1 MSLRLLIVS
10 PIPSYPQDQG
20 NSARI
25 HVLGQA
31 LRQAGVIVH
40 FLYAQM
46 EGLTSAQCAAME
58 ADWDYFHPVPYAP
71 ADMSPTGDD
80 SYRIDDWYDPAVTRA
95 AADLN
100 RRWHFHAVLTNYV
113 WFSRILTAF
122 PSSVLKILDT
132 HDVFGDRDRRFRDA
146 GLVPEWFFTTPA
158 EEAQGLFRADIVLAI
173 QDEEA
178 ALFRAAGHNDVRV
191 IGHAPGRR
199 QRRSRCHPE
208 TVCVGYLASG
218 NPLNRRSLAELAT
231 HLPVSG
237 VPGLRFVVAGS
248 ICDGLSEQPG
258 PFERL
263 GRVDTLD
270 DFYDCVDVVVNPMS
284 FGTGLKIKSVEAIFQ
299 GVPLLAT
306 KPAMVGLPVRHPF
319 HELAD
324 PQAMAACLTSTCF
337 DEAMLG
343 ALREASWTSALDYRG
358 TVRAG
363 VSTLV
368 ESIHETAAASLA
380 A

>member
-1 MSLRLLIVS
+1 MALRLLIVS
-10 PIPSYPQDQG
+10 PIPSHPQDQG

-31 LRQAGVIVH
+31 LREAGVIVH

-46 EGLTSAQCAAME
+46 EGLTPIQRAAME

-71 ADMSPTGDD
+71 ADMRPTGEG
-80 SYRIDDWYDPAVTRA
+80 SYRIDDWYDPAVTRT
-95 AADLN
+95 AADLY

-113 WFSRILTAF
+113 WFSKILTAF

-132 HDVFGDRDRRFRDA
+132 HDVFGGRDQRFRDA
-146 GLVPEWFFTTPA
+146 GLTPEWFFTSAA
-158 EEAQGLFRADIVLAI
+158 EEAHGLSRADVVLAI

-178 ALFRAAGHNDVRV
+178 ALFRAAGHHDVRV

-199 QRRSRCHPE
+199 QRPLRRHNG
-208 TVCVGYLASG
+208 TVRIGYLASG
-218 NPLNRRSLAELAT
+218 NPLNRRSLAELAM
-231 HLPVSG
+231 HLPAAG

-248 ICDGLSEQPG
+248 ICDSLSEQPG
-258 PFERL
+258 LFERL

-270 DFYDCVDVVVNPMS
+270 QFYDAVDVVVNPMS

-299 GVPLLAT
+299 GLPLLAT
-306 KPAMVGLPVRHPF
+306 KSAMVGLPAGHPF
-319 HELAD
+319 HTLAN
-324 PQAMAACLTSTCF
+324 PEAMATCLTSTCF
-337 DEAMLG
+337 DDAMLG
-343 ALREASWTSALDYRG
+343 ALGEASRLSARDYRG

-363 VSTLV
+363 ISSLV
-368 ESIHETAAASLA
+368 ETMQQTAAAVLA